1 QRKPLCPL
9 WKNCLRKQMW
19 HCGFTAIKAQVQ
31 KAIKSYLAAAQTFYT
46 DLIHMTK
53 KRLPKHWIKFNR
65 PDGRRTVWRCQKQKK
80 TFRNLVE
87 RKIPIL
93 YIWSA
98 MGWKRVRK
106 ILLKSLKS
114 CMIPTS
120 NQLLMSLDLI
130 WTAKVKIT

>member
-1 QRKPLCPL
+1 
-9 WKNCLRKQMW
+9 MW

-93 YIWSA
+93 YILVFSD
-98 MGWKRVRK
+98 RK
-106 ILLKSLKS
+106 STRLNSSHVSISYAVF
-114 CMIPTS
+114 C
-120 NQLLMSLDLI
+120 
-130 WTAKVKIT
+130 